1 MGLCYLLDSSSES
14 SESRSLRQNPM
25 ACRNTS
31 AGSSVKRRATIF
43 WRRRRMRICV
53 PGSPRKKYVCGVAL
67 PRQDVDVP
75 GSSGENR
82 PDSGSVA
89 VPNHGGLHEM

>member
-53 PGSPRKKYVCGVAL
+53 PGSPTDSL
-67 PRQDVDVP
+67 EDVDVP